1 MALNSYGRANV
12 SGGKSLAQLKSFFFD
27 RRAVTSAMD
36 KATVKSLSKFGAFV
50 RRAAQTSMRYR
61 KGASQPGQPP
71 SAHKSKQL
79 AALKKMGRAKHNGA
93 LLRELLFFAY
103 DPTTRSVVVGP
114 LGFKAKGTP
123 VPALHEFGGTRMAY
137 SGETM
142 AVKNPAGRDDKG
154 RFYSRGVQL
163 VKIGGKTLRY
173 PKRPFMNPALERMIP
188 RFAQTF
194 KGSVSR

>member
-1 MALNSYGRANV
+1 MAMNSYGRANV
-12 SGGKSLAQLKSFFFD
+12 GGGKTLSQLKNFFFD
-27 RRAVTSAMD
+27 RRAVTSAAD
-36 KATVKSLSKFGAFV
+36 KGMVRALSKFGAFV

-61 KGASQPGQPP
+61 KGPSQPGQPP

-93 LLRELLFFAY
+93 LLRELLFFTY
-103 DPTTRSVVVGP
+103 DPSTRSVVVGP
-114 LGFKAKGTP
+114 LGFKTKGTP
-123 VPALHEFGGTRMAY
+123 VPALHEFGGSRMAA
-137 SGETM
+137 SNEVM
-142 AVKNPAGRDDKG
+142 AVKNPAGRDEKG

-163 VKIGGKTLRY
+163 VKIGGKTIRY
-173 PKRPFMNPALERMIP
+173 PKRPFMAPALDKMLP